1 MFSIYLFSLVFGA
14 VLIVSSL
21 VMGSDGDADV
31 DADASID
38 VDTDAALDGAA
49 DAGQQGFETEHGDA
63 HGTLG
68 GFAGAFLSIRFWT
81 YFLCFGGLAG
91 AMLTTFE
98 AADVTTTGITAALT
112 GLIAGQGTVALFRL
126 VNAHTVHDGPGSRA
140 YVGKSARVLLPAEAG
155 DLAKIRVELEGTT
168 MDYLAKATDGTSLAA
183 DAVVMIVGFEDATA
197 LVIEEAKALA
207 STPSHGAA

>member
-1 MFSIYLFSLVFGA
+1 MFSIYLFCLIFGA
-14 VLIVSSL
+14 ILIIASL
-21 VMGSDGDADV
+21 VMGSDGDADA
-31 DADASID
+31 DADANLEID
-38 VDTDAALDGAA
+38 TETALDGAA

-68 GFAGAFLSIRFWT
+68 GFAGAFLSLRFWT

-91 AMLTTFE
+91 VMLTTFD
-98 AADVTTTGITAALT
+98 AADVTTTGLTAALT

-126 VNAHTVHDGPGSRA
+126 VTAHTVHDGPGSRA

-168 MDYLAKATDGTSLAA
+168 MDYLAKATDGASLAA
-183 DAVVMIVGFEDATA
+183 DAAVMIVGFEDATA
-197 LVIEEAKALA
+197 LVVEEAKALT
-207 STPSHGAA
+207 SSPNRDGL